1 MQIYLCVVCATI
13 HACSNTCVAWL
24 FPSRVN
30 LHVTSHV
37 NIDFHGKFWH
47 SAREK
52 RRGATRGM
60 YRVCEVV
67 VELYRNYIIIRMC
80 IYIVHSYSIIEHNRK
95 ESKHNRG
102 NFWVNP
108 YILLSTIVLNDS

>member
-24 FPSRVN
+24 FLSRVN
-30 LHVTSHV
+30 LHVTSRV

-67 VELYRNYIIIRMC
+67 VELYRNYILCLVYLLLIQWFFVILPHML
-80 IYIVHSYSIIEHNRK
+80 
-95 ESKHNRG
+95 
-102 NFWVNP
+102 
-108 YILLSTIVLNDS
+108 ILLHFVCQLCKGFGN

>member
-24 FPSRVN
+24 FPSHVN
-30 LHVTSHV
+30 LHVTSRV

-52 RRGATRGM
+52 LRGATRVM

-67 VELYRNYIIIRMC
+67 VELYRSC
-80 IYIVHSYSIIEHNRK
+80 SAATSILTRSNAMT
-95 ESKHNRG
+95 
-102 NFWVNP
+102 F
-108 YILLSTIVLNDS
+108 ILCTDTV

>member
-30 LHVTSHV
+30 LHVTSRV

-47 SAREK
+47 SACEK
-52 RRGATRGM
+52 LRGATRGM

-67 VELYRNYIIIRMC
+67 VELHRTVSTNRIVSYHIVITQVRFVITC
-80 IYIVHSYSIIEHNRK
+80 IVIV
-95 ESKHNRG
+95 
-102 NFWVNP
+102 P
-108 YILLSTIVLNDS
+108 

>member
-1 MQIYLCVVCATI
+1 MQMYLCVVCATI

-30 LHVTSHV
+30 LHVTSRV

-52 RRGATRGM
+52 LRGATRGM

-67 VELYRNYIIIRMC
+67 VELYRISPIM
-80 IYIVHSYSIIEHNRK
+80 SYFEGL
-95 ESKHNRG
+95 EFSKTSLKFNHFPMIN
-102 NFWVNP
+102 
-108 YILLSTIVLNDS
+108 SDSFTV

>member
-30 LHVTSHV
+30 
-37 NIDFHGKFWH
+37 IDFHGKFWH

-52 RRGATRGM
+52 LRGAMRGM

-67 VELYRNYIIIRMC
+67 VELYRMY
-80 IYIVHSYSIIEHNRK
+80 VHMYVLTGGHCRLYNEAHSKLYS
-95 ESKHNRG
+95 
-102 NFWVNP
+102 
-108 YILLSTIVLNDS
+108 

>member
-47 SAREK
+47 SAHEK
-52 RRGATRGM
+52 RCAATHRM

-67 VELYRNYIIIRMC
+67 VELYRTY
-80 IYIVHSYSIIEHNRK
+80 
-95 ESKHNRG
+95 SKHQCN
-102 NFWVNP
+102 NYV
-108 YILLSTIVLNDS
+108 YKCKQAMYVCMAI

>member
-30 LHVTSHV
+30 LHVTSRV

-47 SAREK
+47 SASKK

-67 VELYRNYIIIRMC
+67 VEMYRIYNLYMYVC
-80 IYIVHSYSIIEHNRK
+80 I
-95 ESKHNRG
+95 
-102 NFWVNP
+102 
-108 YILLSTIVLNDS
+108 